1 MVDLPQVA
9 LSLLGDM
16 RKDQVVAD
24 TIVFSAAMSACEKA
38 GQWTAALDLFSQMQ
52 TLAVQLDTVTW
63 WASSICFP
71 SGKAYDLNLFWTPTY
86 SN

>member
-52 TLAVQLDTVTW
+52 TLAVQLDTMTW
-63 WASSICFP
+63 WASSICFHLEKP
-71 SGKAYDLNLFWTPTY
+71 MI
-86 SN
+86 